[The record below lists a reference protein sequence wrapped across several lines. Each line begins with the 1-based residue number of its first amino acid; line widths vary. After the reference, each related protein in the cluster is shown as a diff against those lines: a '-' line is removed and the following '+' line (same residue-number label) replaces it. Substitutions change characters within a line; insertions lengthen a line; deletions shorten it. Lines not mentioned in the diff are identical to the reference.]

1 MKVVAIIGATG
12 GAGATTAAAHLSAA
26 LAMQGRATLAVDF
39 SPVNALRLH
48 FGMAW
53 ADGTGWAGQVLE
65 GRGWH
70 TAAWRDGQGRHFVPF
85 GTLDGDEP
93 LDDLTRWLRERPQW
107 LRDQLAA
114 VQLAP
119 RTVVVCDCPLAP
131 SALRDQVLAAA
142 DMLVF
147 VCAPDTLSYAGA
159 THMAN
164 LAAKA
169 RQQTAHAG
177 PHPESVSPQRPGP
190 VATLVLNGFD
200 PSRRLDRDI
209 ALLLRTQYK
218 PVFSPV
224 IVHRDESLREALACK
239 QTVFD
244 FAPGSQAAYDYTAL
258 ATWMLARL
266 GQAQDSAE
274 GLERGRGSAA

>member
-1 MKVVAIIGATG
+1 ER
-12 GAGATTAAAHLSAA
+12 AA
-26 LAMQGRATLAVDF
+26 LALDF

-53 ADGTGWAGQVLE
+53 AAGGGWAGQVLQN
-65 GRGWH
+65 RDWH
-70 TAAWRDGQGRHFVPF
+70 TAAWRDGQGRHFLPF
-85 GTLDGDEP
+85 GTLD
-93 LDDLTRWLRERPQW
+93 DDAALERLTRWLRERPRW

-114 VQLAP
+114 VQLEP
-119 RTVVVCDCPLAP
+119 GTVVVCDCPLAP

-142 DMLVF
+142 DMLVL
-147 VCAPDTLSYAGA
+147 VCAPDSLSYASA
-159 THMAN
+159 THMAG
-164 LAAKA
+164 LAAEA
-169 RQQTAHAG
+169 RRRHAG
-177 PHPESVSPQRPGP
+177 SEHPGP
-190 VATLVLNGFD
+190 AATIVLNGFD

-218 PVFSPV
+218 SVFSPV

-258 ATWMLARL
+258 ATWTLARL
-266 GQAQDSAE
+266 GQTHDPAGRA
-274 GLERGRGSAA
+274 GRGQGSPA